1 MTDWPGII
9 TPGTGKMNETKMQY
23 SEVIAEI
30 RTLKNLDK
38 ALRYLE
44 KEQFPLHQMDVVAQ
58 DEFSHDVLVP
68 FATPPHVLI
77 LSVT

>member
-1 MTDWPGII
+1 MAAWPGIN
-9 TPGTGKMNETKMQY
+9 TPGPGTMNETEIKQ

-68 FATPPHVLI
+68 FATPPHILV